1 MLNLAIV
8 LELGAP
14 KSNSKPNRALNTA
27 KLEDK
32 LLLALSNNIPIVVYR
47 RLRQL

>member
-14 KSNSKPNRALNTA
+14 KSNSKPNRALNAA

-32 LLLALSNNIPIVVYR
+32 LLLALSNNMPAAVRR
-47 RLRQL
+47 RLR